1 MTVFGKLLVFM
12 NLLFSV
18 ITGALIVFVFTTR
31 ANWEAQYKDVEA
43 KAVAAEAAYKREKA
57 SHDNDLKQKD
67 AGAVSTQGEVTRL
80 QGEVTKFQDE
90 AAREK
95 LATAAQTA
103 LLEKALVTQKAMEEE
118 LKQIKDERTIIVKEK
133 DDLRTKI
140 VDMQKEV
147 DSWRTISVNADLQA
161 KNLQQR
167 NGNLLRQVEDQTV
180 RIRELETTGALVTAG
195 GSGKEPSSIVDP
207 PPTAAPPGVRGKVTG
222 VGTSGTS
229 LAQVNIGSDS
239 GLSPGNVLT
248 VFKGTEYKGDLRLT
262 AVNPKMAVGKFT
274 PAKRTSTIQIDDNVI
289 TSFSGTPQ

>member
-12 NLLFSV
+12 NLVFSV

-43 KAVAAEAAYKREKA
+43 KAKAAEAAYKNERAAHE
-57 SHDNDLKQKD
+57 NDLKQKD

-118 LKQIKDERTIIVKEK
+118 LKQIKDERTIIVVEK
-133 DDLRTKI
+133 DGLRTKI

-147 DSWRTISVNADLQA
+147 DSWRSVAVNADLQA

-180 RIRELETTGALVTAG
+180 RIRELETTGSLVGSG
-195 GSGKEPSSIVDP
+195 GGKEPLSIVDP
-207 PPTAAPPGVRGKVTG
+207 PSTAAPPGVRGKVTG
-222 VGTSGTS
+222 VGTSGSS

-248 VFKGTEYKGDLRLT
+248 VFKGTEYKGDLRLMT
-262 AVNPKMAVGKFT
+262 VNPKIAVGKFT
-274 PAKRTSTIQIDDNVI
+274 PAKRTSKIEVEDNVI
-289 TSFSGTPQ
+289 TSFSSTPQ